1 MRPISDQLDENLA
14 LLAWSLWTELGVA
27 GLKRNHED
35 FAVAPEE
42 LIILTSALSQFDP
55 RLRDEALDWCIQYH
69 RFISPIRLQI
79 VAKKYKDFI
88 ATPFSIFSA
97 TYNTFATTK
106 WAVLKDS
113 IPLKLHPSGKSRLRN
128 FETPSMIDFKLR
140 SLFGVNVRADVLS
153 FLLSEKRE
161 NYIASDLLEMGYSK
175 SRIAEI
181 LADLALGGLLTESQ
195 VRNQLHYS
203 FIKRNQL
210 TKLLGTIPKKMVR
223 WDQILA
229 VLLPIRACIDA
240 TENSPIG
247 IRAIDMRNLLNNLLR
262 DLSQLKLTPPPMQ
275 KDLETYWKSVTE
287 WILEYTKSLAEGN
300 F

>member
-1 MRPISDQLDENLA
+1 LRPISDQIDENLA
-14 LLAWSLWTELGVA
+14 LFAWSLWTELGVA
-27 GLKRNHED
+27 GLKRNHQD
-35 FAVAPEE
+35 FAVTPEE

-79 VAKKYKDFI
+79 LAKKYKDFI

-97 TYNTFATTK
+97 TYNTFAPTK
-106 WAVLKDS
+106 WAVLKENN
-113 IPLKLHPSGKSRLRN
+113 PLKLHPSGKSSLRN

-153 FLLSEKRE
+153 FLLTEKRE
-161 NYIASDLLEMGYSK
+161 NYIASDLLETGYSK

-181 LADLALGGLLTESQ
+181 LADLALGGLLIESQ

-210 TKLLGTIPKKMVR
+210 AKLLGTIPKKMVR
-223 WDQILA
+223 WDRILA
-229 VLLPIRACIDA
+229 VILPIRACIVA
-240 TENSPIG
+240 TENSPISV
-247 IRAIDMRNLLNNLLR
+247 RAIDMRNLLSNLSR
-262 DLSQLKLTPPPMQ
+262 ELSQLKLTPPPMQ
-275 KDLETYWKSVTE
+275 KDLETYWTDVTE
-287 WILEYTKSLAEGN
+287 WFLEYTKSLAEGN
-300 F
+300 I